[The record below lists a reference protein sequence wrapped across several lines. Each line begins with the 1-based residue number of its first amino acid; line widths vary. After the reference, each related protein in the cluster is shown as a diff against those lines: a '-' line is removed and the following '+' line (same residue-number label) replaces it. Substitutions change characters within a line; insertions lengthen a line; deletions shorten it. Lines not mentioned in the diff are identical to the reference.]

1 MFVDSES
8 LILLIVF
15 LVIGVVLLVC
25 CVYCCACKPG
35 CVNARRRLIRG
46 QLTRDEEV
54 IDEERQAH
62 RTQLREQLNIN
73 EQTRNDVRT
82 KYQLREKK

>member
-1 MFVDSES
+1 MLVDSQT

-25 CVYCCACKPG
+25 CIYCCACKPG
-35 CVNARRRLIRG
+35 CVNARRRLIHK
-46 QLTRDEEV
+46 QITEDEEV

-62 RTQLREQLNIN
+62 RTQMREQLNIN

-82 KYQLREKK
+82 KYQLGAKK